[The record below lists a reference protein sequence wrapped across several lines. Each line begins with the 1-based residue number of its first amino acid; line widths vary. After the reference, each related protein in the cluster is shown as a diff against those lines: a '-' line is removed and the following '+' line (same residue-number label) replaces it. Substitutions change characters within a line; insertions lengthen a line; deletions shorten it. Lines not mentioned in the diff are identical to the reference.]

1 MENFWKVSGQQL
13 LYLFFFFLFGVE
25 QRVVSVQ
32 GDRLLVIHKVTSCCP
47 CSERKP
53 TSCQPNDFST
63 DFAIQHWCLWLLLCR
78 CSLPRAFV
86 CTRMLPPFLSFTEP
100 QSGCSDLQFAL
111 EIFQSLVGEGILL
124 MLSHWLEA
132 VVPIS
137 RCRLCSTR

>member
-1 MENFWKVSGQQL
+1 MENLWKVSGQQL
-13 LYLFFFFLFGVE
+13 LYFFNLFGVE
-25 QRVVSVQ
+25 QRVVRVQ
-32 GDRLLVIHKVTSCCP
+32 GDRLLITHRVTSYCP

-63 DFAIQHWCLWLLLCR
+63 DFATQRWRLGLLLCH
-78 CSLPRAFV
+78 CSLPWAFV
-86 CTRMLPPFLSFTEP
+86 CIQTPPPFLSSTEP